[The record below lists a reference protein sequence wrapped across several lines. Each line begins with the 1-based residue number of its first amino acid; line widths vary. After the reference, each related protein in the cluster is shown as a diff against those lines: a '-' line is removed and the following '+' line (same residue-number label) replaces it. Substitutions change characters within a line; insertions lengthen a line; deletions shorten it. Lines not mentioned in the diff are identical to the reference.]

1 LWETYRSCLVSLE
14 VDVTVPQ
21 RFKQLLEDTEMFE
34 SIEVHE
40 GVIPVGFYPDGQWDR
55 AWDI

>member
-1 LWETYRSCLVSLE
+1 LLE

-40 GVIPVGFYPDGQWDR
+40 GVIPVGFYPDGQWDH